1 MSWHSL
7 DAIAANSAVPLFGP
21 ECGRACDHRAHHGQ
35 AREKVWRIV
44 HARQIVCRTQT
55 RPLEAIMTSLN
66 PVGLSDQARV
76 LHSAGLL
83 NLRDNT
89 APALHGATRRS
100 ELTALSH
107 RLARLAGLGDFDDA
121 GEVAA
126 TVAFAAT
133 RCARLATA
141 TGPCDRFAVEAGG
154 DGLARDAPVLVATG
168 PLGATGLL
176 AFAAAFLMVMLGGGL
191 LDRAQARESREHAA
205 RSQAKSAPGPGIEA
219 DVLHGELLREL
230 CYQERLGAARRGMMA
245 RLPDNQRNVGSSEAR
260 SMPAWWRVGRG
271 RARPEG
277 DR

>member
-100 ELTALSH
+100 ELTALAH
-107 RLARLAGLGDFDDA
+107 RLARLAGRGDFDDA

-154 DGLARDAPVLVATG
+154 DGLARDVPVLVATG

-176 AFAAAFLMVMLGGGL
+176 AFAAAFLMVMLGGVSSTAPRPTRAASRPPAARPNRRRVQASKRMSSMTSSFA
-191 LDRAQARESREHAA
+191 DRAI
-205 RSQAKSAPGPGIEA
+205 KS
-219 DVLHGELLREL
+219 
-230 CYQERLGAARRGMMA
+230 
-245 RLPDNQRNVGSSEAR
+245 
-260 SMPAWWRVGRG
+260 G
-271 RARPEG
+271 RAPRAG
-277 DR
+277 A